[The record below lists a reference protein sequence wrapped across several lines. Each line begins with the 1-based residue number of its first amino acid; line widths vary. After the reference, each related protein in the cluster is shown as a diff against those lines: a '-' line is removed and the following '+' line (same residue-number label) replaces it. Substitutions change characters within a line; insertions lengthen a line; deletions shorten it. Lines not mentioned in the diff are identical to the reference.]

1 MRIIENEGY
10 IQMYYQ
16 LKKAYPKKKLV
27 FKIPNPEVYNANVK
41 EIVRESISKNVAF
54 EFIKEIVSAPVLP

>member
-1 MRIIENEGY
+1 
-10 IQMYYQ
+10 MYYQ

-41 EIVRESISKNVAF
+41 EMVRESISKNVAF
-54 EFIKEIVSAPVLP
+54 EFIKEIVKAPVLP